1 MMHDVGGD
9 VRTTEIMLRVF
20 GYYIC
25 TIYSMHMYSTI
36 QHDNKPESN
45 VEPNKNQP
53 DVKIGKGL
61 GVYIQQ

>member
-25 TIYSMHMYSTI
+25 TIYSMI

-61 GVYIQQ
+61 GVYIQ